1 MQKVILFLL
10 PLFLGGGCA
19 FANGHTPE
27 QLAKAQEIARDVSP
41 DLYEQYKDRQ
51 TFLQPEMGTLERPG
65 TGYPAAVFQRCR
77 PETRRVLR

>member
-27 QLAKAQEIARDVSP
+27 QLAYRVIIIIMI
-41 DLYEQYKDRQ
+41 RQ
-51 TFLQPEMGTLERPG
+51 IHRTYFKN
-65 TGYPAAVFQRCR
+65 
-77 PETRRVLR
+77 